1 MARKRMVTRTIM
13 QTTAEVMC
21 LDVTT
26 AEVQINKYDIGGE
39 YTDSELLTKL
49 QEIFQT
55 DTFKLVHI
63 ENQSCTELLLG
74 MDEDEFIRLAQV
86 LPPRGTKVESDKDE

>member
-26 AEVQINKYDIGGE
+26 AEVKINKYDIGGE

-49 QEIFQT
+49 QGIFQT

-86 LPPRGTKVESDKDE
+86 LPPRGTKAESDKDE